1 MALCLVALLLYSWY
15 RKREDTV
22 LKCIICTG
30 RLILQG
36 RFLIA
41 RLFPLVWMQALLNL
55 AERLGDAKPRGLTR
69 PDIDRLPCYRFNAE
83 LRRASPLEGCSSH
96 SGSVSFQTSCVV
108 CLGDFESRQLLR
120 ALPCKH
126 EFHARCVDKWLK
138 VPTLMSSFLWPPYV
152 IGGAIIF
159 LPCDFYLSSIFLFFS
174 SPNLSG
180 RRLDVYHTLA
190 HGVALVRI

>member
-1 MALCLVALLLYSWY
+1 
-15 RKREDTV
+15 
-22 LKCIICTG
+22 
-30 RLILQG
+30 
-36 RFLIA
+36 
-41 RLFPLVWMQALLNL
+41 LNL

-83 LRRASPLEGCSSH
+83 LRRTAPLDGCESL

-138 VPTLMSSFLWPPYV
+138 VIQVSPVCSTLLFSQEVTFVLRLIQFL
-152 IGGAIIF
+152 
-159 LPCDFYLSSIFLFFS
+159 
-174 SPNLSG
+174 
-180 RRLDVYHTLA
+180 
-190 HGVALVRI
+190 